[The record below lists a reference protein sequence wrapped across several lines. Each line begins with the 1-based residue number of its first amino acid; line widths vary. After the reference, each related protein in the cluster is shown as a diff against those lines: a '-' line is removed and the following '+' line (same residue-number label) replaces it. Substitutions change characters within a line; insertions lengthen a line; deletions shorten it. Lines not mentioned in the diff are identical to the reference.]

1 MLRIGVTGH
10 RTFEG
15 AERVGREIDR
25 ALDRVLDGLAGGS
38 DGVEI
43 WSSLA
48 EGADR
53 LVAERAMAR
62 GARLVVVLPL
72 PADDYR
78 TDFGTEAS
86 KVEFDR
92 WCSLADTVTVL
103 GDTTSGDTTSG
114 DTTSGDRTAAYLAA
128 GAAIVERVDV
138 LVALWD
144 GQPARG
150 RGGTAEVVELAGRRG
165 VPVEVVTVERPE
177 VTG

>member
-10 RTFEG
+10 RTFED
-15 AERVGREIDR
+15 AERVGRET
-25 ALDRVLDGLAGGS
+25 DRVLDRLFAAVAGGS
-38 DGVEI
+38 DDVEI

-62 GARLVVVLPL
+62 GARLVVVLPV

-86 KVEFDR
+86 KAEFDR
-92 WCSLADTVTVL
+92 LSSLADTVTVP
-103 GDTTSGDTTSG
+103 GDMTSGDM
-114 DTTSGDRTAAYLAA
+114 TSGDRTAAYLAA
-128 GAAIVERVDV
+128 GAAIVDRVDL

-144 GQPARG
+144 GEPARG
-150 RGGTAEVVELAGRRG
+150 QGGTAEVVELARRRG